1 MLPAAD
7 RMMAGAGRHAPEHP
21 LLDVLDRVL
30 AKGIVILYDVD
41 VSVAGLRIIEISGRT
56 MMMSLETYMK
66 MTEPQPADRESSE
79 ALISA
84 TDAYLSRL
92 PGHSPRVSG

>member
-1 MLPAAD
+1 MLAAAE
-7 RMMAGAGRHAPEHP
+7 RMMAGAGRPAPERP

-56 MMMSLETYMK
+56 MMMSLETYMN

-84 TDAYLSRL
+84 ANAYLSRL
-92 PGHSPRVSG
+92 PGHSAHLRG

>member
-1 MLPAAD
+1 
-7 RMMAGAGRHAPEHP
+7 MAEAGPHTPERP

-30 AKGIVILYDVD
+30 AKGIVILYDAD
-41 VSVAGLRIIEISGRT
+41 VSVAGLRVIEISGRT

-66 MTEPQPADRESSE
+66 MTEPKPTDRESSE

-84 TDAYLSRL
+84 ADAYLSRL
-92 PGHSPRVSG
+92 PGHSPHLSG

>member
-1 MLPAAD
+1 MAAEVTQTRD
-7 RMMAGAGRHAPEHP
+7 RP

-41 VSVAGLRIIEISGRT
+41 VSVAGLRLIGISGRT
-56 MMMSLETYMK
+56 MMMSLETYTK
-66 MTEPQPADRESSE
+66 MTEPKPADRESSE

-84 TDAYLSRL
+84 ADAYMSRL
-92 PGHSPRVSG
+92 PGHPPHLSV